1 MDILIDENSELRMQ
15 NGDFVMGIADE
26 QNIHLNLL
34 TGAGHWKHAPLTG
47 ILISKM
53 LLDEQSPASI
63 RLAIKKAL
71 ENDGAT
77 VKKISIN
84 SSGVAVDARWE
95 LK

>member
-1 MDILIDENSELRMQ
+1 MDILIDPNSELRIQ
-15 NGDFVMGIADE
+15 NGDFVIHTADE

-63 RLAIKKAL
+63 RLAVKKTL

-84 SSGVAVDARWE
+84 GNTIAIDATWE
-95 LK
+95 QV